1 MKTKILLLI
10 LCIMAGV
17 FPPAHAQTQFTQTN
31 EDGLALQYEVTDEVQ
46 HKVKF
51 TGISGA
57 DRYDTVPMLDIPR
70 EVTYQDIAYRVA
82 GIDMFSTSYN
92 LDSLVIP
99 QYVETISVSSTM
111 KVKDLIY
118 NAISMTDYAS
128 VSNTTQMAS
137 VSLTIGKD
145 VERIGEDGSKIYVYA
160 STLNYNARDMQPL
173 SIQHGDIAKQN
184 INVINIGE
192 DVENI
197 PENNFYN
204 IRNIRKIAIPANV
217 KQIGNN
223 AFHPSVELTGWEPQ
237 GITVSLDR
245 ENCTWQKVFL
255 HAMTE
260 HEEMP
265 EGIDV
270 TDHMSYTFPL
280 KSDKPM
286 IIRWSDGTGKNITT
300 YFETSESLHFKLKG
314 QSGNGIN
321 MVVYRPEN
329 DTIIPPSSH
338 SIVLKDDIPDNEPYI
353 IKIKKPSHPEWQQNV
368 NIVIDYEEFPMAED
382 GNGYLVRE
390 VEKDSQPFDFYL
402 VNYEKRRTEGIT
414 FSSSNITVEMNEK
427 DLLESDIYYRIRCK
441 ADIETDSIVGGKFDE
456 YSSICY
462 NSNWWPSSY
471 SIGDLGKSITSSIY
485 IDDDDDAWALSP
497 NIDASDAQ
505 RVTLEF
511 SIRIMQTDDI
521 DDISEHLK
529 LMVSSD
535 GITWQEAEMEYPI
548 SLSGEFIR
556 TSVDLTQYKSDN
568 MRYAFRMISKKG
580 WPMPYI
586 PIKDILLSSKEAT
599 ANRFMGM
606 EAIFSPFP
614 ERAESF
620 YDTDGDGCMEY
631 SINLYDYDAK
641 EYQIKT
647 YDENGK
653 LKNYFPTE
661 HEEYLL
667 MIDDIDNNGKPEFLT
682 KEMNKKKYHL
692 YSTDGT
698 VIRQIDLDPTNLVTL
713 DADND
718 GLTDIFQYN
727 SSDINPYSI
736 FYQKQN
742 GEFEH
747 LPIEIITDETE
758 INEALFAQ
766 YGENPVV
773 QPPLN
778 LSGAALAKAPAK
790 PGVTPQKPDY
800 VAALFEYEGPTA
812 KDINMD
818 GLPDLLNL
826 KNGNALLSLGN
837 NRYYYGDFGGQVTAK
852 DLNGDGIP
860 DYVIYNETNKTVTLY
875 LYEGNNSF
883 KEQLLMQNFN
893 ITGVYCYDFDRDGDT
908 DILLPFDYT
917 DSSKY
922 SFLVFFENQR
932 DNVFKK
938 RECSTSTPMKFLG
951 CADYDNDNLYE
962 VIAVTYRVEPTDVK
976 NMYKTAYEY
985 RMAECSQNFDFT
997 MEEQAFASI
1006 PGRWLTPHNEI
1017 TENTL
1022 YRANEIIIGDFDNNG
1037 VTEFLI
1043 DVNSYN
1049 IGFDILAS
1057 VLKGEIK
1064 CSKPNTP
1071 PAQMAAPTFISDA
1084 ASNTLRVEW
1093 KAGTD
1098 NETMPGDLTYALRI
1112 GTAPGKA
1119 DIWNGYANSQGKRTR
1134 TGYGNAEYSL
1144 YKLVSTRTWNK
1155 GQYYIAVQAIDP
1167 NGLGGPWSEEAVFD
1181 KSTLSAA
1188 FTTSLSNLSTADT
1201 LTVTLH
1207 TPHNSEYTYEWDF
1220 GEESEVVSSNAT
1232 EYKVVYNQYGDKTIT
1247 LTVTDKDG
1255 GSATES
1261 KELYVYASS
1270 FIKEKYIQSE
1280 YEYNNSFVGTAYDF
1294 NMDGILDVV
1303 GKANECGEE
1312 LKGILQND
1320 GKGNFTKV
1328 GRTYNSDFEPDTYS
1342 SIVVTDFNMD
1352 GLPDFILK
1360 SNKGNLFV
1368 NDGSF
1373 DFTYYTQT
1381 FSVNGQESSSFDKNP
1396 FYEFLKPESYADM
1409 DNDGYMDLVY
1419 HEYRRKDITIMH
1431 NSGDNTSYTN
1441 VYVPC
1446 GELCSDDIYLY
1457 DFNKDGLTDII
1468 TSSYEIKQISAS
1480 LLINNGDMTFA
1491 EPIRYDFPTS
1501 SITNGKIIHLV
1512 ADMNN
1517 DGNVDI
1523 VFANSDLIGI
1533 FYLDK
1538 ELNISDKIV
1547 INAEELNDESRTYAP
1562 HFGDIDN
1569 NGYMDIIIPCDYIIY
1584 FYPNN
1589 EYVIQDIRSKD
1600 YHGISL
1606 IGDLDGD
1613 GVPDTNTSMMKTRH
1627 KNTPPQ
1633 QPANV
1638 RASQNASGV
1647 TLMWDEAADNE
1658 TPATQMKYNI
1668 SLKKKGKSG
1677 ENSYII
1683 SPLNAVSDVAA
1694 TLISSIH
1701 YRQCT
1706 QMTVPVS
1713 RFTVGEEYELK
1724 VQAIDMWGAHSPFSE
1739 AYTFTVESMVGIKAP
1754 EETCCWAET
1763 TLEYAG
1769 TETGTPVWNLDG
1781 GTIVSQE
1788 GKTVTVTWST
1798 TGTKNVSVE
1807 VNGKTSSRPVKVKE
1821 NIDMSFTLP
1830 GNVLA
1835 GAAVPFTLPQVFA
1848 EAGRTVGVRTSDK
1861 QEAEGSSLTFN
1872 GISKGAISENKIT
1885 VERRGNTLEARVTF
1899 TDDCADSEGRIWLE
1913 LYCIDPICGETAYR
1927 QEVTLVASNITP
1939 QISIVTVDE
1948 ATGRN
1953 KIAWQQPT
1961 DLPEGIFRGMAIYKE
1976 SGSTNNFVKIDEVP
1990 VDAEMYIDQQS
2001 DPSVRKN
2008 RYRIA
2013 LATVYDSYTTQSETH
2028 SSVHVMLNKGMGND
2042 INIVWSQYEGGLI
2055 EQYSIMRGTSPDN
2068 MTLLT
2073 TASGYETSYTDKTA
2087 QPGTDYYYALSYS
2100 NIYEDDWKPMNAPV
2114 QRTKAA
2120 AGTQGMSNIVSSA
2133 GSNSVT
2139 FAESVNIN
2147 TIEKEAEITPQQTV
2161 LHLYAEIMPAMASY
2175 KQVNW
2180 SITEGAHLARISQS
2194 GLLEYNGGGQNGNV
2208 KIKASTI
2215 DGSGLSDDITIPV
2228 SGFKVPEVAVTSI
2241 TVTAENATVTPDSP
2255 QTQMHAEVLP
2265 ANATDNS
2272 VTWSVTQG
2280 ADIAGINQ
2288 SGLLTAKGG
2297 NDGTVTVRAT
2307 ANDGSGV
2314 YGEATVTFT
2323 GFVQQTVMVT
2333 SVTVF
2338 ATDTVVTP
2346 LNPET
2351 QMFAEVLPDNATD
2364 KSVTWSVTQGT
2375 DIAEISQ
2382 DGLLTA
2388 KGKDGRVTV
2397 RATANDGSGVYGERT
2412 VRFAEFISV
2421 KDSKAD
2427 RTVVYPVPAKETLY
2441 IDCPFQM
2448 EKTELI
2454 SADGHL
2460 LRTYEGNLKGIDV
2473 SDLEGGTYLLR
2484 ITGKNG
2490 ECEILRFATF

>member
-1 MKTKILLLI
+1 MKTKILLLV

-17 FPPAHAQTQFTQTN
+17 FPPAHAQTKFTQTN
-31 EDGLALQYEVTDEVQ
+31 EDGLALQYEVTDEAQ

-57 DRYDTVPMLDIPR
+57 GRYDTFPMLDIPK
-70 EVTYQDIAYRVA
+70 EVTHQDIAYKVA
-82 GIDMFSTSYN
+82 EIDMFGINYN
-92 LDSLVIP
+92 LDSLIIP
-99 QYVETISVSSTM
+99 QYVETASSLNRLEI
-111 KVKDLIY
+111 KNLIY
-118 NAISMTDYAS
+118 NAISMTDETSIFYIKDIQTNS
-128 VSNTTQMAS
+128 F
-137 VSLTIGKD
+137 TIGKD
-145 VERIGEDGSKIYVYA
+145 VERIGNDGTTIYLNT
-160 STLNYNARDMQPL
+160 STLNYNARDMQPV
-173 SIQHGDIAKQN
+173 SIHHYNIVNQN
-184 INVINIGE
+184 INEINIGE

-197 PENNFYN
+197 PENIFYD

-255 HAMTE
+255 HAMKE

-270 TDHMSYTFPL
+270 TDRMSYTFPL

-300 YFETSESLHFKLKG
+300 NFETSQSLHFKLKG
-314 QSGNGIN
+314 QSGYGIN
-321 MVVYRPEN
+321 MAIYRPED
-329 DTIIPPSSH
+329 DTTIPPSRH
-338 SIVLKDDIPDNEPYI
+338 TIVLKDDMPDNEPYT
-353 IKIKKPSHPEWQQNV
+353 IKIKKPSHPEWQTV
-368 NIVIDYEEFPMAED
+368 SIVTDYNEEPMTD
-382 GNGYLVRE
+382 NGDGYLVKVLEENRN
-390 VEKDSQPFDFYL
+390 PFSFYL
-402 VNYEKRRTEGIT
+402 KNDDMNYDRRTTETMT
-414 FSSSNITVEMNEK
+414 FNRNSMVVEIDED
-427 DLLESDIYYRIRCK
+427 DLADEEIYNNIRCYSRT
-441 ADIETDSIVGGKFDE
+441 ETDSITGGKFDR
-456 YSSICY
+456 YSFICH
-462 NSNWWPSSY
+462 NDIWWPSSWFVDATGNFI
-471 SIGDLGKSITSSIY
+471 SVNSV
-485 IDDDDDAWALSP
+485 IDDDDDTWALSP
-497 NIDASDAQ
+497 QIDASGAQ
-505 RVTLEF
+505 RVTLDF
-511 SIRIMQTDDI
+511 SITITKAEEI
-521 DDISEHLK
+521 DDMSEHLK

-535 GITWQEAEMEYPI
+535 GTTWQEVEMEYPV
-548 SLSGEFIR
+548 SFSGEVMR
-556 TSVDLTQYKSDN
+556 TSVDLTPYKSEK
-568 MRYAFRMISKKG
+568 MRYAFRHISKKE
-580 WPMPYI
+580 WPHPYI
-586 PIKDILLSSKEAT
+586 EIKDILLTSKEST
-599 ANRFMGM
+599 ANTYMGM
-606 EAIFSPFP
+606 EAIFAPFP
-614 ERAESF
+614 ERAEHF
-620 YDTDGDGCMEY
+620 YDTDGDGRMEY
-631 SINLYDYDAK
+631 IIEENKSSKYYIN
-641 EYQIKT
+641 T
-647 YDENGK
+647 YTGDGK
-653 LKNYFPTE
+653 LVNSFIRE
-661 HEEYLL
+661 WDEDLL
-667 MIDDIDNNGKPEFLT
+667 MIDDIDNDGKPELLT
-682 KEMNKKKYHL
+682 RNRNTKKT
-692 YSTDGT
+692 SVRSDDGT
-698 VIRQIDLDPTNLVTL
+698 VIRQIDLDPSSLVTL

-742 GEFEH
+742 GEFERT
-747 LPIEIITDETE
+747 PIEIITDEAE

-778 LSGAALAKAPAK
+778 FSGAALAKAPAK

-812 KDINMD
+812 TDINMD

-860 DYVIYNETNKTVTLY
+860 DYVVYNETDKTVTLY

-922 SFLVFFENQR
+922 SFLVFFENQG

-938 RECSTSTPMKFLG
+938 RERSTSTPMKFLG

-962 VIAVTYRVEPTDVK
+962 VIAVTCRMEPADTEHMFK
-976 NMYKTAYEY
+976 HIYEY
-985 RMAECSQNFDFT
+985 RMAECSQSFDFT
-997 MEEQAFASI
+997 IEEQALVSMPAPYKTSAS
-1006 PGRWLTPHNEI
+1006 EI
-1017 TENTL
+1017 TEKVLRDAYKITT
-1022 YRANEIIIGDFDNNG
+1022 GDFNNDG
-1037 VTEFLI
+1037 VTEFFI
-1043 DVNSYN
+1043 DAGSRDL
-1049 IGFDILAS
+1049 GFNMSAS
-1057 VLKGEIK
+1057 VFKGEIK

-1098 NETMPGDLTYALRI
+1098 NETIPGDLTYALRI

-1119 DIWNGYANSQGKRTR
+1119 DIWNGYANSQGKRAR

-1144 YKLVSTRTWNK
+1144 YELVSTRTWDK

-1167 NGLGGPWSEEAVFD
+1167 NGLGGPWSEETVFD

-1188 FTTSLSNLSTADT
+1188 FTTSLSTLTTADT

-1220 GEESEVVSSNAT
+1220 GEESEVVSSDDT

-1270 FIKEKYIQSE
+1270 FIRKKYIQSE
-1280 YEYNNSFVGTAYDF
+1280 HEYNKSFVGTAYDF

-1303 GKANECGEE
+1303 GEANEYGEE
-1312 LKGILQND
+1312 LKGMLQND

-1373 DFTYYTQT
+1373 DFMYYTQT

-1409 DNDGYMDLVY
+1409 DNDGFMDLVY
-1419 HEYRRKDITIMH
+1419 QDYRRNDITISH

-1441 VYVPC
+1441 VYVTYE
-1446 GELCSDDIYLY
+1446 GFQSISNIHLY

-1468 TSSYEIKQISAS
+1468 AEGYNSSNIRSIGIFLNSGDLTFTKAATWEKKD
-1480 LLINNGDMTFA
+1480 IN
-1491 EPIRYDFPTS
+1491 IRH
-1501 SITNGKIIHLV
+1501 I

-1517 DGNVDI
+1517 DGLTEI
-1523 VFANSDLIGI
+1523 VAYDPNCIYILYGNEDMEMSGELAIA
-1533 FYLDK
+1533 K
-1538 ELNISDKIV
+1538 EMFNTEQIAFDRMEI
-1547 INAEELNDESRTYAP
+1547 Y
-1562 HFGDIDN
+1562 DIDN
-1569 NGYMDIIIPCDYIIY
+1569 NGYPDIVLEYNYIIY

-1638 RASQNASGV
+1638 RASQNESGV

-1683 SPLNAVSDVAA
+1683 SPLNAGSDVAA

-1830 GNVLA
+1830 RNVLA

-1872 GISKGAISENKIT
+1872 GISKVAISENKIT

-1961 DLPEGIFRGMAIYKE
+1961 NLPEGIFRGMAIYKE

-2100 NIYEDDWKPMNAPV
+2100 NIYEDDWRPMNAPV

-2147 TIEKEAEITPQQTV
+2147 TIEKEAEITPQQTI

-2241 TVTAENATVTPDSP
+2241 TVTAENATVTPDNP

-2280 ADIAGINQ
+2280 TDIAGINQ
-2288 SGLLTAKGG
+2288 NGLLTAKGG

-2346 LNPET
+2346 LNLET

-2364 KSVTWSVTQGT
+2364 KSVTWSVTQGA

-2388 KGKDGRVTV
+2388 KGKDGKVTV

>member
-1 MKTKILLLI
+1 MKTKILLLV

-17 FPPAHAQTQFTQTN
+17 FPPTHAQTKFTQTN
-31 EDGLALQYEVTDEVQ
+31 ESGLTLQYEVTDEAQ

-57 DRYDTVPMLDIPR
+57 DRYDSFPMLDIPK
-70 EVTYQDIAYRVA
+70 EVTYQDITYMVT
-82 GIDMFSTSYN
+82 GIDMFSTSYS

-99 QYVETISVSSTM
+99 QYVETVSVSRTM

-128 VSNTTQMAS
+128 VSRTIPMAS

-145 VERIGEDGSKIYVYA
+145 VERIGQDGSEIYVYA
-160 STLNYNARDMQPL
+160 STLNYNAKSMQPVQ
-173 SIQHGDIAKQN
+173 INHGDPDNQN
-184 INVINIGE
+184 IKAINIGE

-197 PENNFYN
+197 PENIFYD

-217 KQIGNN
+217 KQIGNK

-255 HAMTE
+255 HAMEADEWTS
-260 HEEMP
+260 

-270 TDHMSYTFPL
+270 TDRMSYTFPL
-280 KSDKPM
+280 KYDEPLK
-286 IIRWSDGTGKNITT
+286 IVWSDGTENNRTIHFYT
-300 YFETSESLHFKLKG
+300 EESLHFKLREERG
-314 QSGNGIN
+314 YGIST
-321 MVVYRPEN
+321 VIYRQTDE
-329 DTIIPPSSH
+329 TAIPPSNH
-338 SIVLKDDIPDNEPYI
+338 LIVLKDDMPESETYT
-353 IKIKKPSHPEWQQNV
+353 IKVKKPSHPEWQTV
-368 NIVIDYEEFPMAED
+368 NLVLSNGYEELLTDD
-382 GNGYLVRE
+382 GNGYLVK
-390 VEKDSQPFDFYL
+390 VLEKNRNPFTFYL
-402 VNYEKRRTEGIT
+402 TNNAETDRKATET
-414 FSSSNITVEMNEK
+414 LVFTQNDMTVEICEDEEISVPGVEETYQK
-427 DLLESDIYYRIRCK
+427 VRCYSH
-441 ADIETDSIVGGKFDE
+441 IETDSITGGSFDR
-456 YSSICY
+456 YSLICY
-462 NSNWWPSSY
+462 NSGNWPSSWK
-471 SIGDLGKSITSSIY
+471 INETGKSITANSSIDE
-485 IDDDDDAWALSP
+485 DDDTWALSP
-497 NIDASDAQ
+497 QIDASGAQ

-511 SIRIMQTDDI
+511 SIRITGAEDI
-521 DDISEHLK
+521 DDMSEHLK

-535 GITWQEAEMEYPI
+535 GTTWQEVEMEYPV
-548 SLSGEFIR
+548 SPSGEFIR
-556 TSVDLTQYKSDN
+556 TSVDLTQYKSEK
-568 MRYAFRMISKKG
+568 MRYAFRHISKKE
-580 WPMPYI
+580 WPHPYI
-586 PIKDILLSSKEAT
+586 EIKDILLTSKEST
-599 ANRFMGM
+599 ANTYLGM
-606 EAIFSPFP
+606 EAIFAPFP
-614 ERAESF
+614 ERAEHF
-620 YDTDGDGCMEY
+620 YDTDGDGRMEY
-631 SINLYDYDAK
+631 ILDMNESGKYYIN
-641 EYQIKT
+641 T
-647 YDENGK
+647 YTDEGK
-653 LKNYFPTE
+653 LASSFNTE
-661 HEEYLL
+661 NDDNLL
-667 MIDDIDNNGKPEFLT
+667 MIDDIDNDGKPELLT
-682 KEMNKKKYHL
+682 KRYNTYL
-692 YSTDGT
+692 RSADGT
-698 VIRQIDLDPTNLVTL
+698 VICQIDFNPSSLVTL

-736 FYQKQN
+736 FYQKQS
-742 GEFEH
+742 GEFERT
-747 LPIEIITDETE
+747 PIEIITDETE

-778 LSGAALAKAPAK
+778 FSGAALAKAPAK

-812 KDINMD
+812 TDINMD

-860 DYVIYNETNKTVTLY
+860 DYVVYNETDKTVTLY

-922 SFLVFFENQR
+922 SFLVFFENQG

-938 RECSTSTPMKFLG
+938 RERSTSTPMRFLG

-962 VIAVTYRVEPTDVK
+962 VIAVTCRLEPTDTEHMFERV
-976 NMYKTAYEY
+976 YEY
-985 RMAECSQNFDFT
+985 RMAECSQSFDFT
-997 MEEQAFASI
+997 IEEQALVSMPAPYKTSAS
-1006 PGRWLTPHNEI
+1006 EI
-1017 TENTL
+1017 TESVL
-1022 YRANEIIIGDFDNNG
+1022 RDANKITIGDFDNNG
-1037 VTEFLI
+1037 VTEFFI
-1043 DVNSYN
+1043 DAGSRDL
-1049 IGFDILAS
+1049 GFGISAS
-1057 VLKGEIK
+1057 VFKGEIK

-1119 DIWNGYANSQGKRTR
+1119 DIWNGYANSLGKRAR

-1144 YKLVSTRTWNK
+1144 YELVSTRTWDK

-1167 NGLGGPWSEEAVFD
+1167 NGLGGPWSEETIFD

-1188 FTTSLSNLSTADT
+1188 FTTSLSTLTTADT
-1201 LTVTLH
+1201 LKVTLH
-1207 TPHNSEYTYEWDF
+1207 TPHNSEYTYAWDF
-1220 GEESEVVSSNAT
+1220 GEESEVVSSNDT

-1261 KELYVYASS
+1261 KDLYVYASS
-1270 FIKEKYIQSE
+1270 FTKEKYVQSTFE
-1280 YEYNNSFVGTAYDF
+1280 FFNSFEGTAYDF

-1303 GKANECGEE
+1303 GEANEYGEE
-1312 LKGILQND
+1312 LKGMLQND

-1328 GRTYNSDFEPDTYS
+1328 GRTYNSDFEPDIYS
-1342 SIVVTDFNMD
+1342 NIVVTDFNMD

-1373 DFTYYTQT
+1373 DFMYYTQT

-1409 DNDGYMDLVY
+1409 DNDGFMDLVY
-1419 HEYRRKDITIMH
+1419 QDYRRNDITISH

-1446 GELCSDDIYLY
+1446 DGFKSVSNVHLY

-1468 TSSYEIKQISAS
+1468 AEGYNSSDIRSIGIFLNSGDLTFTKAATWEKKD
-1480 LLINNGDMTFA
+1480 IN
-1491 EPIRYDFPTS
+1491 IRH
-1501 SITNGKIIHLV
+1501 I

-1517 DGNVDI
+1517 DGLTEI
-1523 VFANSDLIGI
+1523 VAYDPNCIYILYGNEDMEMSGELAIA
-1533 FYLDK
+1533 K
-1538 ELNISDKIV
+1538 EMFNTEQISFDRMEI
-1547 INAEELNDESRTYAP
+1547 Y
-1562 HFGDIDN
+1562 DIDN
-1569 NGYMDIIIPCDYIIY
+1569 NGYPDIVLEYNYIIY

-1600 YHGISL
+1600 YHDTSL

-1647 TLMWDEAADNE
+1647 TLMWDGAADNE

-1668 SLKKKGKSG
+1668 SLKRKGKSG

-1683 SPLNAVSDVAA
+1683 SPLNAGSDVAA

-1781 GTIVSQE
+1781 GTIVNQE

-2100 NIYEDDWKPMNAPV
+2100 NIYEDDWRPMNAPV

-2147 TIEKEAEITPQQTV
+2147 TIEKEAEITPQQTI

-2241 TVTAENATVTPDSP
+2241 TMTAENATVTPDSP

-2280 ADIAGINQ
+2280 ADIAGISQ